1 MGKRARGR
9 SMIGSVSPT
18 SSRWRYVVVPS
29 LSAPPLSP
37 SMSPIACYHC
47 HFPGWRAPPAVTSTL
62 CSSCYASQDPGVRG
76 ADDPKTKF
84 NQKRYIHKGDVQ
96 QRTSFPA
103 TQDLQATGL
112 HLGGA
117 AHKDKMTMLDHD
129 RGVVW
134 PPPEGH
140 EWMHAKFMGMVSE
153 PSPYK
158 DEVKGVRPGVRPGVR
173 AAGPRS
179 RGPTGP

>member
-29 LSAPPLSP
+29 LSAPPLCP

-47 HFPGWRAPPAVTSTL
+47 PFPGWRAPPAVTSTL

-96 QRTSFPA
+96 QRTSFPCEALLLKCFGKSLWHSLPTPVAHSCRTVVCAESGACPCVTSCA
-103 TQDLQATGL
+103 TTDL
-112 HLGGA
+112 
-117 AHKDKMTMLDHD
+117 MI
-129 RGVVW
+129 VVTC
-134 PPPEGH
+134 
-140 EWMHAKFMGMVSE
+140 
-153 PSPYK
+153 
-158 DEVKGVRPGVRPGVR
+158 VR
-173 AAGPRS
+173 ATMAIFCRNSDIAYSCTALVHTP
-179 RGPTGP
+179 

>member
-1 MGKRARGR
+1 
-9 SMIGSVSPT
+9 
-18 SSRWRYVVVPS
+18 
-29 LSAPPLSP
+29 
-37 SMSPIACYHC
+37 MSPIACYHC
-47 HFPGWRAPPAVTSTL
+47 PFPGWRAPPAVTSTL

-158 DEVKGVRPGVRPGVR
+158 DEVKGVMVGYKGHVPRARDKVGCCPLGGMPQVCAPATPSPRPARPH
-173 AAGPRS
+173 A
-179 RGPTGP
+179 